1 MPKLSDDIYLT
12 ILSFLKISFST
23 TDLTDSSDIFSAPSV
38 PLCKTT
44 VLFSDHRF
52 NGFIGYLLCSL
63 RSSV

>member
-52 NGFIGYLLCSL
+52 NGFNG
-63 RSSV
+63 